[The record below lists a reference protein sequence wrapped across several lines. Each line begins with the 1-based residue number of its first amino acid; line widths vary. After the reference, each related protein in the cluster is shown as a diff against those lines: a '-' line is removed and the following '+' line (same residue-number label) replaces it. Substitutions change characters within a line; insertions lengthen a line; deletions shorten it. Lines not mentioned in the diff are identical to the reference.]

1 MADAFAALSAAMF
14 DTFAELKWQFLAP
27 AEMSSCDANVLEIVL
42 TAAEAL
48 DLSEHQLRQN
58 CD

>member
-1 MADAFAALSAAMF
+1 MADAFVAPSAAMF

-42 TAAEAL
+42 TAADVL
-48 DLSEHQLRQN
+48 
-58 CD
+58 

>member
-1 MADAFAALSAAMF
+1 MF

-27 AEMSSCDANVLEIVL
+27 AEMSSCDVNVLEIVL
-42 TAAEAL
+42 TAAEVL
-48 DLSEHQLRQN
+48 DLSEHQLPQN